1 MSTTSGLI
9 RNYYELLTSLAN
21 ALGVPGILWSKDLW
35 TPGYV
40 IVSVLEKGLRHVRI
54 SSPLLGLPTAAATSK
69 PPITSEG
76 EECVWLIASQQ

>member
-21 ALGVPGILWSKDLW
+21 ALSVPGILWSKDLW

-54 SSPLLGLPTAAATSK
+54 SSPPSRAAHSCGHLQT
-69 PPITSEG
+69 PPSLARRG
-76 EECVWLIASQQ
+76 MCVAPG